1 MDELLEDD
9 EQLAIVESVSALVRS
24 APPVRVI
31 DGFLQSPVDETLW
44 SEAANQGWF
53 TLDIPVNRGGL
64 GLTLVDQ
71 TLVFREIGRG
81 LVSGPFLGTVLGSHV
96 ASSAGDK
103 VLFDQI
109 AEGAVKVALCES
121 TEQSLNFTDGEL
133 IRTFDGAGTDYM
145 LCVSPSQTKLFDSSA
160 VRIVSETRCFDPS
173 AYHAEFE
180 IAGAALYS
188 VDRSTFDAYHYLQV
202 LIAAIL
208 SGICE
213 ATRDR
218 SVDYSKTR
226 IQFDVPIGSFQAVKH
241 RCADQAVRA
250 EAVTALTTLAALHL
264 GSAVDDGVLL
274 AVSAR
279 LLAASYAMSNSLD
292 NVQNHGAVGFTEEND
307 AHLYLKRA
315 QLYSQMLGTTSVLRD
330 QLLCERAGDSSS
342 SFS

>member
-1 MDELLEDD
+1 MDELLEDE
-9 EQLAIVESVSALVRS
+9 EQLAIVESVSALVKS
-24 APPVRVI
+24 ASPVRVI
-31 DGFLQSPVDETLW
+31 DGFLQSPVDEALW

-53 TLDIPVNRGGL
+53 TLDIPVDQGGL
-64 GLTLVDQ
+64 GLSLVDQ

-96 ASSAGDK
+96 ASSVGDK
-103 VLFDQI
+103 ALFDRI
-109 AEGAVKVALCES
+109 GEGAVKVALCES
-121 TEQSLNFTDGEL
+121 TDESLDFTLGGL
-133 IRTFDGAGTDYM
+133 IRTFDGAATDYM
-145 LCVSPSQTKLFDSSA
+145 VCVGPSQTKLFDPSA

-180 IAGAALYS
+180 IAGDALYS
-188 VDRSTFDAYHYLQV
+188 VEDTTFDAYHYSQV
-202 LIAAIL
+202 LISAML

-213 ATRDR
+213 ATRDK

-250 EAVTALTTLAALHL
+250 EAVTSLTTLAALRL

-279 LLAASYAMSNSLD
+279 LLAASYAMSNALD

-315 QLYSQMLGTTSVLRD
+315 QLYSQMLGTTRGLRD
-330 QLLCERAGDSSS
+330 QSLREHVGDGRS
-342 SFS
+342 